1 MSTAILATKLYIPP
15 PRSKIVLRSRLI
27 ERLNEGMHCKLT
39 LISPPTARADN
50 LAPPRTGLRG
60 LLLTQELDCCGHD
73 HAD

>member
-1 MSTAILATKLYIPP
+1 MMRFHNYQTFTDHVDKALK
-15 PRSKIVLRSRLI
+15 
-27 ERLNEGMHCKLT
+27 
-39 LISPPTARADN
+39 SPPTARADN